1 MLPDADLPARSRE
14 VLEQHVAA
22 GGGVTNMKRTLAHS
36 PVALRVLL
44 EWYALRDEV
53 LPFLGE
59 RLTNLFAFAISSQ
72 TDCLICSTFFRRLLI
87 DAGEDPD
94 NLVLNERE
102 RCVLDFGRQLAREP
116 NQVSDELFAK
126 LAALF
131 APDQIVS
138 LTAFGGLMIATNVF
152 NNALHVDLDEY
163 LWAYRK
169 SWHARRN
176 ILNDRQ
182 DIGMSNGLEGRV
194 AFITGAAHGQGRA
207 TALALAREG
216 VHIAALDVARPL
228 PYPGYGLG
236 SAKRPRFAGRGMSPR
251 SASSAQRFVADVR
264 DDAAVTQAVDA
275 NDSGD
280 SAGSTSSSTTRA
292 SAPTAWPTS

>member
-1 MLPDADLPARSRE
+1 MARIPHLRDEELPAESRA
-14 VLEQHVAA
+14 VLERHVAEH
-22 GGGVTNMKRTLAHS
+22 GSVTNMKRTLAHS

-102 RCVLDFGRQLAREP
+102 RCVLEYGRQLAREP
-116 NQVSDELFAK
+116 NQVTDEQFAK

-138 LTAFGGLMIATNVF
+138 LTAFAGLMIATNVL
-152 NNALHVDLDEY
+152 NNALQVDLDEY
-163 LWAYRK
+163 LWSYRK
-169 SWHARRN
+169 DS
-176 ILNDRQ
+176 
-182 DIGMSNGLEGRV
+182 
-194 AFITGAAHGQGRA
+194 
-207 TALALAREG
+207 
-216 VHIAALDVARPL
+216 
-228 PYPGYGLG
+228 
-236 SAKRPRFAGRGMSPR
+236 RGTP
-251 SASSAQRFVADVR
+251 AE
-264 DDAAVTQAVDA
+264 TH
-275 NDSGD
+275 
-280 SAGSTSSSTTRA
+280 
-292 SAPTAWPTS
+292 